1 MSSKLESL
9 KMKETIK
16 MQRECT
22 LQLTSQTWQLTS
34 TEKPN
39 GIEIQAVPESND
51 IVALRDLYLSLSME
65 NTLVNIIEDS
75 ISSGEELSGSNYT
88 VTSSY
93 TNGKFT
99 R

>member
-1 MSSKLESL
+1 
-9 KMKETIK
+9 
-16 MQRECT
+16 MQYKKGEI
-22 LQLTSQTWQLTS
+22 LLNPVVITS